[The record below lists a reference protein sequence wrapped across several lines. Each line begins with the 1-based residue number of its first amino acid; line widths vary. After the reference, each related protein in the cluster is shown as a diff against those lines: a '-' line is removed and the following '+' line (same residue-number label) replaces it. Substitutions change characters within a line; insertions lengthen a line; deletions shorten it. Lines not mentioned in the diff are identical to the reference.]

1 MSGQS
6 TSEDMKSKGHALRVH
21 TATDKVAEVKA
32 KLKKGLEKEIEEL
45 RKKVEELEKRD
56 TQ

>member
-6 TSEDMKSKGHALRVH
+6 TSEDMKSTGQALRVH

-32 KLKKGLEKEIEEL
+32 KLKKGLEKEL
-45 RKKVEELEKRD
+45 
-56 TQ
+56 